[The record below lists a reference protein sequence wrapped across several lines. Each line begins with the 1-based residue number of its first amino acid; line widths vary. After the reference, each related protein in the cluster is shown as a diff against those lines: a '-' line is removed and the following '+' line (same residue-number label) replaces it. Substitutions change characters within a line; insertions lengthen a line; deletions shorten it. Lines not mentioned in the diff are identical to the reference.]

1 MPRGLGLNLI
11 VKVLSM
17 DNFEVPEDNVIVE
30 PEDPFLIPPTP
41 NNEEI
46 DPIFQKE
53 LDDLY
58 DEISE
63 TKAER

>member
-1 MPRGLGLNLI
+1 
-11 VKVLSM
+11 M